1 LRLQNFRMSLS
12 MDNLLRALHQI
23 THEAISDLNH
33 LGNEQLEAFVER
45 RDQIINQMKS
55 IEQNF
60 NDQEKKLIKEI
71 LQYDGIIL
79 SRMKQLQSEVEEGI
93 QKNDRVRV
101 QKMGYDPTYIPD
113 SLFFDKRK

>member
-1 LRLQNFRMSLS
+1 
-12 MDNLLRALHQI
+12 MDNFLRVLQQI

-33 LGNEQLEAFVER
+33 LGYEQLEAFVER

-79 SRMKQLQSEVEEGI
+79 TRMQKLQDDAGTSVEKLD
-93 QKNDRVRV
+93 QARV
-101 QKMGYDPTYIPD
+101 QKTAYDPIYAPD
-113 SLFFDKRK
+113 SLFFDKKR